1 MRGPYCF
8 TDEEMRKM
16 EESREKAR
24 EKIKNSRKTRTRS
37 WSDKPNTL
45 EDLLMVGIDDFIR
58 KLEKKAEEMKPTG
71 CEWFL
76 DEARKCI
83 TRDRQDKYGRAERN
97 FETISNLWNV
107 YLGDKLKGNLSPN
120 DVGVM
125 MALMKIAR
133 IASGTQQTDSYVD
146 AIGYLALAGE
156 IAG

>member
-1 MRGPYCF
+1 
-8 TDEEMRKM
+8 M
-16 EESREKAR
+16 EEAR
-24 EKIKNSRKTRTRS
+24 EIKNSRKT
-37 WSDKPNTL
+37 L
-45 EDLLMVGIDDFIR
+45 EDLMDSTRYSCFIR

-83 TRDRQDKYGRAERN
+83 TKDRQDKYGRAERN
-97 FETISNLWNV
+97 FDTISNLWNV

-120 DVGVM
+120 DIGVM

>member
-1 MRGPYCF
+1 MMRKPYVF
-8 TDEEMRKM
+8 SEEEM
-16 EESREKAR
+16 EKAM
-24 EKIKNSRKTRTRS
+24 EKEANEKRKEGTES
-37 WSDKPNTL
+37 WQDKPHTL
-45 EDLLMVGIDDFIR
+45 EQLLMVGIDDFIR

-83 TRDRQDKYGRAERN
+83 TGDRQDQYGHAERN
-97 FETISNLWNV
+97 FEVISDLWNV
-107 YLGDKLKGNLSPN
+107 YLGDRMKGNLSPA

>member
-1 MRGPYCF
+1 MEKEIN
-8 TDEEMRKM
+8 EERKKGT
-16 EESREKAR
+16 ES
-24 EKIKNSRKTRTRS
+24 
-37 WSDKPNTL
+37 WQDKPHTL
-45 EDLLMVGIDDFIR
+45 EQVLLVGIDDFIR
-58 KLEKKAEEMKPTG
+58 KLEKKAEEMKTTG

-83 TRDRQDKYGRAERN
+83 TETRKDKYGHAERN
-97 FETISNLWNV
+97 FETISDLWNV
-107 YLGDKLKGNLSPN
+107 YLGDRLKGNLSPN
-120 DVGVM
+120 DIGVM

>member
-1 MRGPYCF
+1 MRGPYRF
-8 TDEEMRKM
+8 TNEEMRKM
-16 EESREKAR
+16 EEAR
-24 EKIKNSRKTRTRS
+24 EKIKNSRKTQTRS

-83 TRDRQDKYGRAERN
+83 TGDRQDKYGRAERN

-120 DVGVM
+120 DIGVM